1 MNEKVTIRKEII
13 MIKGDEFRNTD
24 DELRIKN

>member
-1 MNEKVTIRKEII
+1 MIEKATIRKEII

-24 DELRIKN
+24 DEFKIKN